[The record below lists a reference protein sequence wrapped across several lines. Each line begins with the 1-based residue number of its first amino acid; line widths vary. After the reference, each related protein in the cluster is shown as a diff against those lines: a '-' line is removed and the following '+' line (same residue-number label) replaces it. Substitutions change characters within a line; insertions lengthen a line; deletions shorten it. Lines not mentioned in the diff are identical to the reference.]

1 VNRVFGKRVTGAA
14 AGIEYFRNDRNM
26 PVDAVLSDGNGL
38 FPDKVSPDEF
48 AARVIEII
56 KNEGDAGLARINE
69 SLDGSSPASF
79 EVPQSEID
87 SALAEMDPASIAAFE
102 LAAERVRKFQ
112 SHGLPKSWHDDT
124 GKFGERVT
132 PLGSVAAYVPGGTA
146 PLASTVIMTVVPAK
160 VAGVEEIIV
169 ATPAPGDAMP
179 HPVILAA
186 AKIAGASRIFKLGG
200 AQAIAALAYGT
211 ESIPAV
217 DLICGPGSAWVTAAK
232 KLVFGDVGIDGLY
245 GPTETL
251 VIADDSAD
259 PIFTASDLIAQAEHD
274 TVAMPILVALSQE
287 IVDTTEAEIERQLK
301 DLPRGSTAR
310 AAFSNRG
317 VAVVV
322 DSTSEAIDVAN
333 AAAPE
338 HLCILTRDADELV
351 GKVTSAGGLFVGE
364 WSAEVMAD
372 YVAGPSHVMPTAGTA
387 RFSSALSVR
396 NFVRVTPVLTFDDDT
411 FLELSKDAELL
422 AKLEGLHGHAAAS
435 EYRRRRMVGE

>member
-1 VNRVFGKRVTGAA
+1 MKRVIGAA
-14 AGIEYFRNDRNM
+14 AGIDYFKRERNL
-26 PVDAVLSDGNGL
+26 PTEAVLSDGRGL
-38 FPDKVSPDEF
+38 FPNKVSPIEF
-48 AARVIEII
+48 ASRVIDIVR
-56 KNEGDAGLARINE
+56 NEGDAGLARINTA
-69 SLDGSSPASF
+69 LDGSSPETF

-87 SALAEMDPASIAAFE
+87 AAFQNLDPTSINALE
-102 LAAERVRKFQ
+102 LAADRVRKFQ
-112 SHGLPKSWHDDT
+112 SKGLPKSWTDGA

-132 PLGSVAAYVPGGTA
+132 PLGSVAAYVPAGTA

-169 ATPAPGDAMP
+169 VTPAPGDSMP
-179 HPVILAA
+179 HPAVLAA
-186 AKIAGASRIFKLGG
+186 AKIAGASRVFKLGG
-200 AQAIAALAYGT
+200 AQAIAAMAYGT
-211 ESIPAV
+211 ETVPSV

-232 KLVFGDVGIDGLY
+232 KLVYGDVGIDGLY

-259 PIFTASDLIAQAEHD
+259 PRFTASDLIAQAEHD
-274 TVAMPILVALSQE
+274 TVAMPILVGLSDE
-287 IVDTTEAEIERQLK
+287 IIDKTEAEIERQLE
-301 DLPRGSTAR
+301 DLPRENIAR
-310 AAFSNRG
+310 AAFTNRG

-322 DSTSEAIDVAN
+322 ETTLEAIAVAN

-338 HLCILTRDADELV
+338 HLCILTADADDLV
-351 GKVTSAGGLFVGE
+351 DKVTSAGGLFVGE

-411 FLELSKDAELL
+411 FLKLSKDAELL

-435 EYRRRRMVGE
+435 EYRRRHIIGE

>member
-1 VNRVFGKRVTGAA
+1 MKRVIGAA
-14 AGIEYFRNDRNM
+14 AGIDYFKRERNM
-26 PVDAVLSDGNGL
+26 PADAVLSDGRGL
-38 FPDKVSPDEF
+38 FKDKVSPNEF
-48 AARVIEII
+48 ASRVIEIVR
-56 KNEGDAGLARINE
+56 NEGDSGLHRINTA
-69 SLDGSSPASF
+69 LDGASPDTF

-87 SALAEMDPASIAAFE
+87 SALDNLDPASIKAFE
-102 LAAERVRKFQ
+102 RAAERVRKFQ
-112 SHGLPKSWHDDT
+112 KRGLPKSWSDGA

-132 PLGSVAAYVPGGTA
+132 PLNSVAAYVPGGTA

-169 ATPAPGDAMP
+169 ATPAPGNSMP
-179 HPVILAA
+179 HPAVLAA
-186 AKIAGASRIFKLGG
+186 AKIAGASRVFKLGG

-211 ESIPAV
+211 ESVPSV

-232 KLVFGDVGIDGLY
+232 KLVYGDVGIDGLY

-259 PIFTASDLIAQAEHD
+259 PRFTAADLIAQAEHD
-274 TVAMPILVALSQE
+274 TVAMPILVALSE
-287 IVDTTEAEIERQLK
+287 DIVEKTEAEIESQLE
-301 DLPRGSTAR
+301 DLPRSSTAR

-322 DSTSEAIDVAN
+322 DNTLEAIEVAN

-338 HLCILTRDADELV
+338 HLCIMTVDAEDLV
-351 GKVTSAGGLFVGE
+351 DKVTNAGGLFVGE

-396 NFVRVTPVLTFDDDT
+396 NFVRVTPVLTFDDET
-411 FLELSKDAELL
+411 FLKLSKDAELL
-422 AKLEGLHGHAAAS
+422 AELEGLHGHAAAS
-435 EYRRRRMVGE
+435 EYRRRRIIGE

>member
-1 VNRVFGKRVTGAA
+1 MKRVIGAD
-14 AGIEYFRNDRNM
+14 AGIEYFKRDRNM
-26 PVDAVLSDGNGL
+26 PAEAVLSDGRGL
-38 FPDKVSPDEF
+38 FTDQVSPNEF
-48 AARVIEII
+48 AARVIEIVRA
-56 KNEGDAGLARINE
+56 EGDAGIARIN
-69 SLDGSSPASF
+69 SALDGSSPGSF
-79 EVPQSEID
+79 EIPQTEID
-87 SALAEMDPASIAAFE
+87 AALDNLDSASISAFE
-102 LAAERVRKFQ
+102 LAAKRVEKFQ
-112 SHGLPKSWHDDT
+112 SRGLPKSWNDGT

-132 PLGSVAAYVPGGTA
+132 PLDSIAAYVPGGTA

-160 VAGVEEIIV
+160 VAGVNEIIV
-169 ATPAPGDAMP
+169 ATPAPGDSMP
-179 HPVILAA
+179 HPAVLAA
-186 AKIAGASRIFKLGG
+186 AKISGASRIFKLGG

-211 ESIPAV
+211 ETVPAV

-232 KLVFGDVGIDGLY
+232 KLVYGDVGIDGLY

-259 PIFTASDLIAQAEHD
+259 PRFTASDLIAQAEHD
-274 TVAMPILVALSQE
+274 TVAMPILVALSEE
-287 IVDTTEAEIERQLK
+287 IVNATEAEIELQLA

-310 AAFSNRG
+310 AAFENRG

-322 DSTSEAIDVAN
+322 NSTTEAVDVAN

-338 HLCILTRDADELV
+338 HLCILTADADDLV
-351 GKVTSAGGLFVGE
+351 DKIKSAGGLFVGE

-387 RFSSALSVR
+387 RFNSALSVR

-411 FLELSKDAELL
+411 FLELSKDAEHL

-435 EYRRRRMVGE
+435 EYRRRHMVGE

>member
-1 VNRVFGKRVTGAA
+1 VKRVIGAA
-14 AGIEYFRNDRNM
+14 AGIDFFKRERNL
-26 PVDAVLSDGNGL
+26 PTEAVLSDGRGL
-38 FPDKVSPDEF
+38 FPNKVSPIEF
-48 AARVIEII
+48 ASRVIDIVR
-56 KNEGDAGLARINE
+56 NEGDAGLARINTA
-69 SLDGSSPASF
+69 LDGSSPETF

-87 SALAEMDPASIAAFE
+87 AAFQNLDPASINALE
-102 LAAERVRKFQ
+102 LAADRVRKFQ
-112 SHGLPKSWHDDT
+112 SKGLPKSWTDGA

-132 PLGSVAAYVPGGTA
+132 PLGSVAAYVPAGTA

-169 ATPAPGDAMP
+169 VTPAPGDSMP
-179 HPVILAA
+179 HPAVLAA
-186 AKIAGASRIFKLGG
+186 AKIAGASRVFKLGG
-200 AQAIAALAYGT
+200 AQAIAAMAYGT
-211 ESIPAV
+211 ETIPSV

-259 PIFTASDLIAQAEHD
+259 PRFTASDLIAQAEHD
-274 TVAMPILVALSQE
+274 TVAMPILVGMSDE
-287 IVDTTEAEIERQLK
+287 IVDKTEAEIERQLE
-301 DLPRGSTAR
+301 DLPRENIAR
-310 AAFSNRG
+310 AAFTNRG

-322 DSTSEAIDVAN
+322 ETTLEAIAVAN

-338 HLCILTRDADELV
+338 HLCILTADADDLV
-351 GKVTSAGGLFVGE
+351 DKVTSAGGLFVGE

-411 FLELSKDAELL
+411 FLKLSKDAELL

-435 EYRRRRMVGE
+435 EYRRRHIIGE

>member
-1 VNRVFGKRVTGAA
+1 VKRVIGAA
-14 AGIEYFRNDRNM
+14 AGIDFFKRERNL
-26 PVDAVLSDGNGL
+26 PTEAVLSDGRGL
-38 FPDKVSPDEF
+38 FPNKVSPIEF
-48 AARVIEII
+48 ASRVIDIVR
-56 KNEGDAGLARINE
+56 NEGDAGLARINTA
-69 SLDGSSPASF
+69 LDGSSPETF

-87 SALAEMDPASIAAFE
+87 AAFQNLDPTSINALE
-102 LAAERVRKFQ
+102 LAADRVRKFQ
-112 SHGLPKSWHDDT
+112 SKGLPKSWTDGA

-132 PLGSVAAYVPGGTA
+132 PLGSVAAYVPAGTA

-169 ATPAPGDAMP
+169 VTPAPGDSMP
-179 HPVILAA
+179 HPAVLAA
-186 AKIAGASRIFKLGG
+186 AKIAGASRVFKLGG
-200 AQAIAALAYGT
+200 AQAIAAMAYGT
-211 ESIPAV
+211 ETVPSV

-232 KLVFGDVGIDGLY
+232 KLVYGDVGIDGLY

-259 PIFTASDLIAQAEHD
+259 PRFTASDLIAQAEHD
-274 TVAMPILVALSQE
+274 TVAMPILVGLSDE
-287 IVDTTEAEIERQLK
+287 IIDKTEAEIERQLE
-301 DLPRGSTAR
+301 DLPRENIAR
-310 AAFSNRG
+310 AAFTNRG

-322 DSTSEAIDVAN
+322 ETTLEAIAVAN

-338 HLCILTRDADELV
+338 HLCILTADADDLV
-351 GKVTSAGGLFVGE
+351 DKVTSAGGLFVGE

-411 FLELSKDAELL
+411 FLKLSKDAELL

-435 EYRRRRMVGE
+435 EYRRRHIIGE

>member
-1 VNRVFGKRVTGAA
+1 MKRVIGAE
-14 AGIEYFRNDRNM
+14 AGIDYFKRERNM
-26 PVDAVLSDGNGL
+26 PAQAVLSDGRGL
-38 FPDKVSPDEF
+38 FPDKVSPIEF
-48 AARVIEII
+48 ASRII
-56 KNEGDAGLARINE
+56 DIVRNEGDAGLIRINTA
-69 SLDGSSPASF
+69 LDGSSPVTS
-79 EVPQSEID
+79 EILQSEIN
-87 SALAEMDPASIAAFE
+87 AAFNNLDPASINALE

-112 SHGLPKSWHDDT
+112 SKGLPKSWSDGA

-132 PLGSVAAYVPGGTA
+132 PLGSVAAYVPAGTA

-169 ATPAPGDAMP
+169 ITPAPADSMP
-179 HPVILAA
+179 HPAVLAA

-200 AQAIAALAYGT
+200 AQAIAAMAYGT
-211 ESIPAV
+211 ETIPSV

-251 VIADDSAD
+251 IIADDSAD
-259 PIFTASDLIAQAEHD
+259 PRFTASDLIAQAEHD
-274 TVAMPILVALSQE
+274 TVAMPILVGMSDE
-287 IVDTTEAEIERQLK
+287 IIDKTEAEIERQLE
-301 DLPRGSTAR
+301 DLPRESIAR
-310 AAFSNRG
+310 AAFMNRG

-322 DSTSEAIDVAN
+322 DNTIEAIAVAN

-338 HLCILTRDADELV
+338 HLCILTADANDLV
-351 GKVTSAGGLFVGE
+351 DKVTSAGGLFIGE

-396 NFVRVTPVLTFDDDT
+396 NFVRVTPILTFDDDT
-411 FLELSKDAELL
+411 FLKLSKDAELL

-435 EYRRRRMVGE
+435 EYRRRHIIGE

>member
-1 VNRVFGKRVTGAA
+1 MKRVIGAE
-14 AGIEYFRNDRNM
+14 AGIDYFKRERNM
-26 PVDAVLSDGNGL
+26 PAQAVLSDGRGL
-38 FPDKVSPDEF
+38 FPDKVSPIEF
-48 AARVIEII
+48 ASRII
-56 KNEGDAGLARINE
+56 DIVRNEGDAGLVRINTA
-69 SLDGSSPASF
+69 LDGSSPVKF
-79 EVPQSEID
+79 EVSQSEIN
-87 SALAEMDPASIAAFE
+87 AAFNNLDPASINALE

-112 SHGLPKSWHDDT
+112 SKGLPKSWSDGA

-132 PLGSVAAYVPGGTA
+132 PLGSVAAYVPAGTA

-169 ATPAPGDAMP
+169 ITPAPADSMP
-179 HPVILAA
+179 HPAVLAA

-200 AQAIAALAYGT
+200 AQAIAAMAYGT
-211 ESIPAV
+211 ETIPSV

-251 VIADDSAD
+251 IIADDSAD
-259 PIFTASDLIAQAEHD
+259 PRFTASDLIAQAEHD
-274 TVAMPILVALSQE
+274 TVAMPILVGMSDE
-287 IVDTTEAEIERQLK
+287 IIDKTEAEIERQLE
-301 DLPRGSTAR
+301 DLPRESIAR
-310 AAFSNRG
+310 AAFMNRG

-322 DSTSEAIDVAN
+322 DNTIEAIAVAN

-338 HLCILTRDADELV
+338 HLCILTADANDLV
-351 GKVTSAGGLFVGE
+351 DKVTSAGGLFIGE

-396 NFVRVTPVLTFDDDT
+396 NFVRVTPILTFDDDT
-411 FLELSKDAELL
+411 FLKLSKDAELL

-435 EYRRRRMVGE
+435 EYRRRHIIGE

>member
-1 VNRVFGKRVTGAA
+1 MKRVIGAA
-14 AGIEYFRNDRNM
+14 AGIDYFKRERNL
-26 PVDAVLSDGNGL
+26 PTEAVLSDGRGL
-38 FPDKVSPDEF
+38 FPNKVSPIEF
-48 AARVIEII
+48 ASRVIDIVR
-56 KNEGDAGLARINE
+56 NEGDAGLARINTA
-69 SLDGSSPASF
+69 LDGSSPETF

-87 SALAEMDPASIAAFE
+87 VAFQNLDPASINALE
-102 LAAERVRKFQ
+102 LAADRVRKFQ
-112 SHGLPKSWHDDT
+112 SKGLPKSWTDGA

-132 PLGSVAAYVPGGTA
+132 PLGSVAAYVPAGTA

-169 ATPAPGDAMP
+169 VTPAPGDSMP
-179 HPVILAA
+179 HPAVLAA
-186 AKIAGASRIFKLGG
+186 AKIAGASRVFKLGG
-200 AQAIAALAYGT
+200 AQAIAAMAYGT
-211 ESIPAV
+211 ETVPSV

-232 KLVFGDVGIDGLY
+232 KLVYGDVGIDGLY

-259 PIFTASDLIAQAEHD
+259 PRFTASDLIAQAEHD
-274 TVAMPILVALSQE
+274 TVAMPILVGLSDE
-287 IVDTTEAEIERQLK
+287 IIDKTEAEIERQLE
-301 DLPRGSTAR
+301 DLPRENIAR
-310 AAFSNRG
+310 AAFTNRG

-322 DSTSEAIDVAN
+322 ETTLEAIAVAN

-338 HLCILTRDADELV
+338 HLCILTADADDLV
-351 GKVTSAGGLFVGE
+351 DKVTSAGGLFVGE

-411 FLELSKDAELL
+411 FLKLSKDAELL

-435 EYRRRRMVGE
+435 EYRRRHIIGE

>member
-1 VNRVFGKRVTGAA
+1 VKRVIGAA
-14 AGIEYFRNDRNM
+14 AGIDYFKRERNM
-26 PVDAVLSDGNGL
+26 PAQAVLSDGRGL
-38 FPDKVSPDEF
+38 FPDKVSPIEF
-48 AARVIEII
+48 ASRII
-56 KNEGDAGLARINE
+56 DIVRNEGDTGLVRINTA
-69 SLDGSSPASF
+69 LDGSSPVTF

-87 SALAEMDPASIAAFE
+87 IAFNNLDPASINALE
-102 LAAERVRKFQ
+102 LAADRVRKFQ
-112 SHGLPKSWHDDT
+112 SKGLPKSWSDGA

-132 PLGSVAAYVPGGTA
+132 PLGSVAAYVPAGTA

-169 ATPAPGDAMP
+169 VTPAPADSMP
-179 HPVILAA
+179 HPAVLAA

-200 AQAIAALAYGT
+200 AQAIAAMAYGT
-211 ESIPAV
+211 ETIPSV

-259 PIFTASDLIAQAEHD
+259 PRFTASDLIAQAEHD
-274 TVAMPILVALSQE
+274 TVAMPILVGMSDE
-287 IVDTTEAEIERQLK
+287 IVDKTEAEIERQLE
-301 DLPRGSTAR
+301 DLPRESIAR
-310 AAFSNRG
+310 AAFMNRG

-322 DSTSEAIDVAN
+322 DNTTEAIAVAN

-338 HLCILTRDADELV
+338 HLCILTADANDLV
-351 GKVTSAGGLFVGE
+351 DKVTSAGGLFIGE

-411 FLELSKDAELL
+411 FLKLSKDAELL

-435 EYRRRRMVGE
+435 EYRRRHIIGE

>member
-1 VNRVFGKRVTGAA
+1 MKRVIGAA
-14 AGIEYFRNDRNM
+14 AGIDYFKRERNL
-26 PVDAVLSDGNGL
+26 PTEAVLSDGRGL
-38 FPDKVSPDEF
+38 FTNKVSPIEF
-48 AARVIEII
+48 ASRVIDIVR
-56 KNEGDAGLARINE
+56 NEGDAGLARINTA
-69 SLDGSSPASF
+69 LDGSSPETF

-87 SALAEMDPASIAAFE
+87 AAFQNLDPASINALE
-102 LAAERVRKFQ
+102 LAADRVRKFQ
-112 SHGLPKSWHDDT
+112 SKGLPKSWTDGA

-132 PLGSVAAYVPGGTA
+132 PLGSVAAYVPAGTA

-169 ATPAPGDAMP
+169 VTPAPGDSMP
-179 HPVILAA
+179 HPAVLAA
-186 AKIAGASRIFKLGG
+186 AKIAGASRVFKLGG
-200 AQAIAALAYGT
+200 AQAIAAMAYGT
-211 ESIPAV
+211 ETVPSV

-232 KLVFGDVGIDGLY
+232 KLVYGDVGIDGLY

-259 PIFTASDLIAQAEHD
+259 PRFTASDLIAQAEHD
-274 TVAMPILVALSQE
+274 TVAMPILVGLSDE
-287 IVDTTEAEIERQLK
+287 IIDKTEAEIERQLE
-301 DLPRGSTAR
+301 DLPRENIAR
-310 AAFSNRG
+310 EAFTNRG

-322 DSTSEAIDVAN
+322 ETTSEAIAVAN

-338 HLCILTRDADELV
+338 HLCILTADADDLV
-351 GKVTSAGGLFVGE
+351 DKVTSAGGLFVGE

-411 FLELSKDAELL
+411 FLKLSKDAELL

-435 EYRRRRMVGE
+435 EYRRRHIIGE

>member
-1 VNRVFGKRVTGAA
+1 MKRVIGAA
-14 AGIEYFRNDRNM
+14 AGIEYFKYERNL

-38 FPDKVSPDEF
+38 FSDKVSPNVF
-48 AARVIEII
+48 AARVIDIVR
-56 KNEGDAGLARINE
+56 NEGDAGLARINTA
-69 SLDGSSPASF
+69 LDGSSPTSF
-79 EVPQSEID
+79 EVPEAEID
-87 SALAEMDPASIAAFE
+87 SALANMDSASISALE

-112 SHGLPKSWHDDT
+112 GRGLPKSWNDGT

-132 PLGSVAAYVPGGTA
+132 PMGSVAAYVPGGTA

-160 VAGVEEIIV
+160 VAGVKDIIV
-169 ATPAPGDAMP
+169 VTPAPGDSMP
-179 HPVILAA
+179 HPAVLAA
-186 AKIAGASRIFKLGG
+186 ARIAGASRVLKLGG

-211 ESIPAV
+211 ESVPAV

-232 KLVFGDVGIDGLY
+232 KLVYGDVGIDGLY

-259 PIFTASDLIAQAEHD
+259 PRFTASDLIAQAEHD
-274 TVAMPILVALSQE
+274 TVAMPILVALSE
-287 IVDTTEAEIERQLK
+287 DIVEKTEAEIERQLA
-301 DLPRGSTAR
+301 DLPRSRIAR

-322 DSTSEAIDVAN
+322 ENTSEAIDVAN
-333 AAAPE
+333 AVAPE
-338 HLCILTRDADELV
+338 HLCILTTDAEDLV
-351 GKVTSAGGLFVGE
+351 DKVTSAGGLFVGE

-422 AKLEGLHGHAAAS
+422 AKLEGLQGHAAAS
-435 EYRRRRMVGE
+435 EFRRRKMIGE

>member
-1 VNRVFGKRVTGAA
+1 VKRVIGAE
-14 AGIEYFRNDRNM
+14 AGIDYFKRERNM
-26 PVDAVLSDGNGL
+26 PAQAVLSDGRGL
-38 FPDKVSPDEF
+38 FPDKVSPIEF
-48 AARVIEII
+48 ASRII
-56 KNEGDAGLARINE
+56 DIVRNEGDAGLIRINTA
-69 SLDGSSPASF
+69 LDGSSPVTF
-79 EVPQSEID
+79 EIPQSEIN
-87 SALAEMDPASIAAFE
+87 AAFNNLDPASINALE

-112 SHGLPKSWHDDT
+112 SKGLPKSWSDGA

-132 PLGSVAAYVPGGTA
+132 PLGSVAAYVPAGTA

-169 ATPAPGDAMP
+169 ITPAPADSMP
-179 HPVILAA
+179 HPAVLAA

-200 AQAIAALAYGT
+200 AQAIAAMAYGT
-211 ESIPAV
+211 ETIPSV

-259 PIFTASDLIAQAEHD
+259 PRFTASDLIAQAEHD
-274 TVAMPILVALSQE
+274 TIAMPILVGMSDE
-287 IVDTTEAEIERQLK
+287 IIDKTEAEIERQLE
-301 DLPRGSTAR
+301 DLPRESIAR
-310 AAFSNRG
+310 AAFMNRG

-322 DSTSEAIDVAN
+322 DNTIEAIAVAN

-338 HLCILTRDADELV
+338 HLCILTRDANDLV
-351 GKVTSAGGLFVGE
+351 DKVTSAGGLFIGE

-411 FLELSKDAELL
+411 FLKLSKDAELL

-435 EYRRRRMVGE
+435 EYRRRHIIGE

>member
-1 VNRVFGKRVTGAA
+1 MKRVIGAE
-14 AGIEYFRNDRNM
+14 AGIDYFKRERNM
-26 PVDAVLSDGNGL
+26 PAQAVLSDGRGL
-38 FPDKVSPDEF
+38 FPDKVSPIEF
-48 AARVIEII
+48 ASRII
-56 KNEGDAGLARINE
+56 DIVRNEGDAGLIRINTA
-69 SLDGSSPASF
+69 LDGSSPVTF
-79 EVPQSEID
+79 EIPQSEIN
-87 SALAEMDPASIAAFE
+87 AAFNNLDPASINALE

-112 SHGLPKSWHDDT
+112 SKGLPKSWSDGA

-132 PLGSVAAYVPGGTA
+132 PLGSVAAYVPAGTA

-160 VAGVEEIIV
+160 VAGVEEILV
-169 ATPAPGDAMP
+169 VTPAPADSMP
-179 HPVILAA
+179 HPAVLAA

-200 AQAIAALAYGT
+200 AQAIAAMAYGT
-211 ESIPAV
+211 ETIPSV

-259 PIFTASDLIAQAEHD
+259 PRFTASDLIAQAEHD
-274 TVAMPILVALSQE
+274 TIAMPILVGTSDE
-287 IVDTTEAEIERQLK
+287 IIDKTEAEIERQLE
-301 DLPRGSTAR
+301 DLPRESIAR
-310 AAFSNRG
+310 AAFMNRG

-322 DSTSEAIDVAN
+322 DNTIEAIAVAN

-338 HLCILTRDADELV
+338 HLCILTRDANDLV
-351 GKVTSAGGLFVGE
+351 DKVTSAGGLFIGE

-411 FLELSKDAELL
+411 FLKLSKDAELL

-435 EYRRRRMVGE
+435 EYRRRHIIGE

>member
-1 VNRVFGKRVTGAA
+1 VKRVIGVA
-14 AGIEYFRNDRNM
+14 AGIDYFKRERNM
-26 PVDAVLSDGNGL
+26 PTEAVLSDGRGL
-38 FPDKVSPDEF
+38 FPDKVSPIEF
-48 AARVIEII
+48 ASRII
-56 KNEGDAGLARINE
+56 DIVRNEGDAGIARINTAF
-69 SLDGSSPASF
+69 DGSSPDAF
-79 EVPQSEID
+79 EVPKSEID
-87 SALAEMDPASIAAFE
+87 AALNDLDPASINALE
-102 LAAERVRKFQ
+102 LAADRVRNFQ
-112 SHGLPKSWHDDT
+112 SNGLPKSWTDGT

-132 PLGSVAAYVPGGTA
+132 SLGSVAAYVPAGSA

-160 VAGVEEIIV
+160 VAGVKEIIV
-169 ATPAPGDAMP
+169 VTPAPADSMP
-179 HPVILAA
+179 HPAVLAA

-200 AQAIAALAYGT
+200 AQAIAAMAYGT
-211 ESIPAV
+211 ETIPSV

-251 VIADDSAD
+251 VIADNSAD
-259 PIFTASDLIAQAEHD
+259 PRFTASDLIAQAEHD
-274 TVAMPILVALSQE
+274 TVAMPILVGISDE
-287 IVDTTEAEIERQLK
+287 IIDETEAEIERQLE
-301 DLPRGSTAR
+301 DLPRESIAR
-310 AAFSNRG
+310 AAFMNRG

-322 DSTSEAIDVAN
+322 DNTIEAIAVAN

-338 HLCILTRDADELV
+338 HLCILTADANDLV
-351 GKVTSAGGLFVGE
+351 DKVTSAGGLFIGE

-411 FLELSKDAELL
+411 FLKLSKDAELL

-435 EYRRRRMVGE
+435 EYRRRHMIGE

>member
-1 VNRVFGKRVTGAA
+1 MKRVIGAA
-14 AGIEYFRNDRNM
+14 AGIDYFKRERNL
-26 PVDAVLSDGNGL
+26 PAEAVLSDGNGL
-38 FPDKVSPDEF
+38 FADKVSPNEF
-48 AARVIEII
+48 AARVIDIVR
-56 KNEGDAGLARINE
+56 NEGDAGIARINTA
-69 SLDGSSPASF
+69 LDGSSPDSF

-87 SALAEMDPASIAAFE
+87 SALANLDPASISAFE

-112 SHGLPKSWHDDT
+112 SRGLPKSWNDGT

-132 PLGSVAAYVPGGTA
+132 PLKTIAAYVPGGTA
-146 PLASTVIMTVVPAK
+146 PLASTVIMTVVPAT

-169 ATPAPGDAMP
+169 ATPAPGNSMP
-179 HPVILAA
+179 HPAVLAA
-186 AKIAGASRIFKLGG
+186 AKIAGASRVFKLGG

-211 ESIPAV
+211 ETVPAV

-232 KLVFGDVGIDGLY
+232 KLVYGDVGIDGLY

-259 PIFTASDLIAQAEHD
+259 PRFTASDLIAQAEHD
-274 TVAMPILVALSQE
+274 TVAMPILVALSEE
-287 IVDTTEAEIERQLK
+287 IVDNTEAEIDRQLK
-301 DLPRGSTAR
+301 DLPRESIAK

-322 DSTSEAIDVAN
+322 NNTSEAIDVAN

-338 HLCILTRDADELV
+338 HLCILTSDADDLV
-351 GKVTSAGGLFVGE
+351 EKVTSAGGLFVGE

-387 RFSSALSVR
+387 RFNSALSVR
-396 NFVRVTPVLTFDDDT
+396 NFVRVTPVLTFDDAT

-435 EYRRRRMVGE
+435 EYRRRHMVGE

>member
-1 VNRVFGKRVTGAA
+1 VKRVIGAA
-14 AGIEYFRNDRNM
+14 AGIDYFKRERNL
-26 PVDAVLSDGNGL
+26 PTEAVLSDGRGL
-38 FPDKVSPDEF
+38 FPNKVSPIEF
-48 AARVIEII
+48 ASRVIDIVR
-56 KNEGDAGLARINE
+56 NEGDAGLARINTA
-69 SLDGSSPASF
+69 LDGSSPETF

-87 SALAEMDPASIAAFE
+87 AAFQNLDPASINALE
-102 LAAERVRKFQ
+102 LAADRVRKFQ
-112 SHGLPKSWHDDT
+112 SKGLPKSWTDGA

-132 PLGSVAAYVPGGTA
+132 PLGSVAAYVPAGTA

-169 ATPAPGDAMP
+169 VTPAPGDSMP
-179 HPVILAA
+179 HPAVLAA
-186 AKIAGASRIFKLGG
+186 AKIAGASRVFKLGG
-200 AQAIAALAYGT
+200 AQAIAAMAYGT
-211 ESIPAV
+211 ETVPSV

-232 KLVFGDVGIDGLY
+232 KLVYGDVGIDGLY

-259 PIFTASDLIAQAEHD
+259 PRFTASDLIAQAEHD
-274 TVAMPILVALSQE
+274 TVAMPILVGLSDE
-287 IVDTTEAEIERQLK
+287 IIDKTEAEIERQLE
-301 DLPRGSTAR
+301 DLPRENIAR
-310 AAFSNRG
+310 AAFTNRG

-322 DSTSEAIDVAN
+322 ETTLEAIAVAN

-338 HLCILTRDADELV
+338 HLCILTADADDLV
-351 GKVTSAGGLFVGE
+351 DKVTSAGGLFVGE

-411 FLELSKDAELL
+411 FLKLSKDAELL

-435 EYRRRRMVGE
+435 EYRRRHIIGE

>member
-1 VNRVFGKRVTGAA
+1 MKRIIGAA
-14 AGIEYFRNDRNM
+14 AGIEHFKRERNM
-26 PVDAVLSDGNGL
+26 PAEAVLSNGRGL
-38 FPDKVSPDEF
+38 FDDKVSPNEF
-48 AARVIEII
+48 AARVIEIVR
-56 KNEGDAGLARINE
+56 NEGDTGLIRINTA
-69 SLDGSSPASF
+69 LDGSSPDTF

-87 SALAEMDPASIAAFE
+87 SAFENLDPASIHAFE

-112 SHGLPKSWHDDT
+112 SMGVPTSWCDGS
-124 GKFGERVT
+124 GKYGERVT

-169 ATPAPGDAMP
+169 ATPAPGNSMP
-179 HPVILAA
+179 HPAVLAA
-186 AKIAGASRIFKLGG
+186 AKIAGASRVFKLGG

-211 ESIPAV
+211 ESVPSV

-251 VIADDSAD
+251 VIADDSTD
-259 PIFTASDLIAQAEHD
+259 PRFIASDLIAQAEHD
-274 TVAMPILVALSQE
+274 TIAMPILVALSE
-287 IVDTTEAEIERQLK
+287 DIVEKTEAEIEIQLAE
-301 DLPRGSTAR
+301 LPRECTAR

-322 DSTSEAIDVAN
+322 TNTSEAVDVAN

-338 HLCILTRDADELV
+338 HLCVLTADADNLV
-351 GKVTSAGGLFVGE
+351 DKVTSAGGLFVGE

-387 RFSSALSVR
+387 RFTSALSVR

-411 FLELSKDAELL
+411 FLKLSKDAELL

-435 EYRRRRMVGE
+435 EYRRRHIVGE